1 MTVFLRTAI
10 IAVAAG
16 WLFEA
21 IGMFLP
27 WLLGPML
34 AMLFLKQFTSITT
47 SWPSIFKTLGL
58 LMLGVQLGSSF
69 DRSAVFLMW
78 IDLPYMAFMTASVV
92 VISIILGIM
101 FKYMAGETLATSMLG
116 SLPGGLAQMVVIA
129 EEIESA
135 SVTVVSMMQTFRIF
149 LVVTIV
155 PLLTVFL
162 GGREAGELTRQ
173 PFSFSSSAF
182 FVALVLGIIVF
193 YFMKRISFPA
203 AELLAPIFVMAIV
216 QTVNDS
222 DLIDMP
228 YWLIAI
234 AQVFIGANLGLQ
246 MDQLREKMSIRLGA
260 AIVINNILLMLFT
273 VLIAYVLEMW
283 LPGYLFL
290 DFFLS
295 AAPGGMAEMAIT
307 ALASGADVALVT
319 SFHLFRLFF
328 ILLIAA
334 PLVALTVKK
343 LDAKSGN

>member
-1 MTVFLRTAI
+1 MAVFLRTAV

-16 WLFEA
+16 LLFET

-34 AMLFLKQFTSITT
+34 AMLFLKQFTNIPVY
-47 SWPSIFKTLGL
+47 WPSIFKTLGL

-69 DRSAVFLMW
+69 DRSAVLLMW
-78 IDLPYMAFMTASVV
+78 IDLPYMAFMTVSVV
-92 VISIILGIM
+92 VISIFLGLL
-101 FKYMAGETLATSMLG
+101 FKRMAGETLATSMLG

-129 EEIESA
+129 EEIDSA

-155 PLLTVFL
+155 PFLTVFL
-162 GGREAGELTRQ
+162 VGREAGEITRQ
-173 PFSFSSSAF
+173 PFSFSPLEFAA
-182 FVALVLGIIVF
+182 ALLLGTVV
-193 YFMKRISFPA
+193 YFLMKRISFPA
-203 AELLAPIFVMAIV
+203 AELLAPIFAMAIV
-216 QTVNDS
+216 QTVS
-222 DLIDMP
+222 GSQLIDMP
-228 YWLIAI
+228 YWLVAI

-246 MDQLREKMSIRLGA
+246 MEQLREKMSIRLGA
-260 AIVINNILLMLFT
+260 AIVANNVLLILFT
-273 VLIAYVLEMW
+273 VGIAYVLELW

-307 ALASGADVALVT
+307 ALAAGADVALVT

-334 PLVALTVKK
+334 PIVALAVKK